1 MSFTIEKKLLVRKL
15 YTDIGVQMDMD
26 EEIIPV
32 TYDVVALEMMD
43 KETAIVRYNI
53 SVNGAIENGVQK
65 FEFKYLGGNP
75 LKEAEDALKCS
86 LSGTLSIS

>member
-15 YTDIGVQMDMD
+15 YTDIGVQIDMG
-26 EEIIPV
+26 EEIVPV

-53 SVNGAIENGVQK
+53 SVKGAIENGVQK
-65 FEFKYLGGNP
+65 FEFKYTGGNP
-75 LKEAEDALKCS
+75 LDEAELQLKEMLTGS
-86 LSGTLSIS
+86 V